1 MKYTEALAYLESLG
15 TFGIQLGLARIEA
28 LLDRLD
34 HPERRF
40 RSVHVTGTNGKGST
54 TAMIAAVLTE
64 AGIRT
69 GMYTSPHLVDYPERM
84 RINGIDIT
92 REAFAGVLEQTRAA
106 AEAMIAAGQES
117 PTEFEVLTAAAFL
130 WFAQEQAELVVVEV
144 GLGGLLD
151 STNVIVPE
159 VSVITNVTLDHMD
172 RCGDTVEAIA
182 HQKAG
187 IIKQGVPVVTGAE
200 GAALAVIEAAAQQ
213 AGSFCEVLGRDF
225 VVTDSGYKNGRQ
237 IFRFTCG
244 QAAPEMYSLGMLG
257 RHQAYNA
264 ALAVRTCQ
272 FLGRTD
278 ARLKAEAIREGVA
291 KAAWPG
297 RFEVI
302 PGKPIILLDGAHNPD
317 GIRTLRQT
325 LDDVFPGR
333 AVVFLFGVLADKN
346 HAAMARTLFRPIDR
360 AVVVRPNSPRAAAV
374 EEIAREIGEYV
385 KAVKTADTIREGL
398 DQTKKWAGPEGLVCA
413 AGSLYMIGEVR
424 QLVVAQHLCE
434 EERGC
439 FDGSKE

>member
-237 IFRFTCG
+237 NFRFTYG
-244 QAAPEMYSLGMLG
+244 QTAPEMYSLGMLG

-278 ARLKAEAIREGVA
+278 ARLRRRQFVKEWLRRLGRDDSKLFRENPSYFSMVRIILTAFGPCGKPLMMCFRVVRSCSCLA
-291 KAAWPG
+291 CWLTKIMRKWPG
-297 RFEVI
+297 LYFG
-302 PGKPIILLDGAHNPD
+302 PL
-317 GIRTLRQT
+317 T
-325 LDDVFPGR
+325 GR
-333 AVVFLFGVLADKN
+333 
-346 HAAMARTLFRPIDR
+346 
-360 AVVVRPNSPRAAAV
+360 
-374 EEIAREIGEYV
+374 
-385 KAVKTADTIREGL
+385 
-398 DQTKKWAGPEGLVCA
+398 
-413 AGSLYMIGEVR
+413 
-424 QLVVAQHLCE
+424 
-434 EERGC
+434 
-439 FDGSKE
+439 